1 MSIAKQAAA
10 NRRNAR
16 RSSGPRSSAGKQ
28 RVSHNARRHGL
39 SISITADRAFGEQIE
54 QLAREIAGGTP
65 SQLRLECARAVAAAE
80 LDLARVRQAK
90 VALIE
95 RVMASGALD
104 LAYSEV
110 PRKVL
115 QSRTLARE
123 VQAQGA
129 PAAVP
134 SAEPSRSAEAIKRA
148 LPALV
153 KFDRYEQRARAA
165 RDRAVRQLGIVEA
178 FNIST

>member
-1 MSIAKQAAA
+1 MTTCSST
-10 NRRNAR
+10 AR
-16 RSSGPRSSAGKQ
+16 Q
-28 RVSHNARRHGL
+28 
-39 SISITADRAFGEQIE
+39 
-54 QLAREIAGGTP
+54 IAGGT
-65 SQLRLECARAVAAAE
+65 QNELRLERVRAVAAAE

-95 RVMASGALD
+95 RVMASGAS

-123 VQAQGA
+123 VQAQEA
-129 PAAVP
+129 PAAMP
-134 SAEPSRSAEAIKRA
+134 SAEPCRSAEAIKRA

-153 KFDRYEQRARAA
+153 KFDRYEQSTRAR
-165 RDRAVRQLGIVEA
+165 RDRAVRQLEIVDA
-178 FNIST
+178 FNINFQ

>member
-1 MSIAKQAAA
+1 L
-10 NRRNAR
+10 NAR
-16 RSSGPRSSAGKQ
+16 VRSPPQSY
-28 RVSHNARRHGL
+28 
-39 SISITADRAFGEQIE
+39 
-54 QLAREIAGGTP
+54 
-65 SQLRLECARAVAAAE
+65 
-80 LDLARVRQAK
+80 DLARVRQAK

-129 PAAVP
+129 PAMP
-134 SAEPSRSAEAIKRA
+134 LAEPSLSAEAIKRA

-153 KFDRYEQRARAA
+153 KFDRYEQIARAR
-165 RDRAVRQLGIVEA
+165 RDRAVPTPW
-178 FNIST
+178 IS

>member
-1 MSIAKQAAA
+1 MSTAKQAAA

-39 SISITADRAFGEQIE
+39 SISITADRAVGEQIE
-54 QLAREIAGGTP
+54 QLAREIAGGT
-65 SQLRLECARAVAAAE
+65 QNDLRLECARAVAAAE

-115 QSRTLARE
+115 QSKTLARE
-123 VQAQGA
+123 VQAQEA
-129 PAAVP
+129 PAMP
-134 SAEPSRSAEAIKRA
+134 SAELCRSAEAIKRA

-153 KFDRYEQRARAA
+153 KFDRYEQSARAR
-165 RDRAVRQLGIVEA
+165 RDRAVRQLGIVKA
-178 FNIST
+178 QIST

>member
-16 RSSGPRSSAGKQ
+16 RSRGPRSTAGKQ

-39 SISITADRAFGEQIE
+39 TMSITADRAFGEQIE
-54 QLAREIAGGTP
+54 QLARQIAGGT
-65 SQLRLECARAVAAAE
+65 QNELRLECARAVAAAE

-104 LAYSEV
+104 LAYSEA

-115 QSRTLARE
+115 QGRTLAR
-123 VQAQGA
+123 VQAQEA
-129 PAAVP
+129 PAMP

-153 KFDRYEQRARAA
+153 KFDRYEQSARAR
-165 RDRAVRQLGIVEA
+165 RDRAVRQLGIH
-178 FNIST
+178 ST

>member
-1 MSIAKQAAA
+1 MSIAKQEAA

-16 RSSGPRSSAGKQ
+16 RSRGPRSSAGKQ

-54 QLAREIAGGTP
+54 QLALQIAGGT
-65 SQLRLECARAVAAAE
+65 QNELRLECARAVAAAE
-80 LDLARVRQAK
+80 LDLARVRKAK

-104 LAYSEV
+104 LAYSEI

-115 QSRTLARE
+115 QSKTLAR
-123 VQAQGA
+123 VQAHEA
-129 PAAVP
+129 PAMP
-134 SAEPSRSAEAIKRA
+134 SVEPSRSAEAIKRA

-153 KFDRYEQRARAA
+153 KFDRYEQSARAR
-165 RDRAVRQLGIVEA
+165 RDRAVRQLKIVDV
-178 FNIST
+178 FNFNLQ

>member
-16 RSSGPRSSAGKQ
+16 RSRGPRSSAGKQ

-54 QLAREIAGGTP
+54 QLARQIAGGT
-65 SQLRLECARAVAAAE
+65 QNELRLECARAVAAAE

-90 VALIE
+90 VALID

-104 LAYSEV
+104 LADSEV
-110 PRKVL
+110 PRKGL
-115 QSRTLARE
+115 QGRTLARE
-123 VQAQGA
+123 VQAQEA
-129 PAAVP
+129 PAAMP

-153 KFDRYEQRARAA
+153 KFDRYEQSARAA
-165 RDRAVRQLGIVEA
+165 RDRAVRQLGRVEA

>member
-1 MSIAKQAAA
+1 MSMAKQAAA

-16 RSSGPRSSAGKQ
+16 RSSGPRSTAGKQ

-54 QLAREIAGGTP
+54 QLARQIAGGT
-65 SQLRLECARAVAAAE
+65 QNELRLERARAVAAAE

-95 RVMASGALD
+95 RVMACGALD
-104 LAYSEV
+104 LAD
-110 PRKVL
+110 
-115 QSRTLARE
+115 TLARE
-123 VQAQGA
+123 VQGQE
-129 PAAVP
+129 AAAMP

-153 KFDRYEQRARAA
+153 KFDRCEQSARAR
-165 RDRAVRQLGIVEA
+165 RDRAVRQLGIAEA
-178 FNIST
+178 LHFNLE

>member
-10 NRRNAR
+10 NSRNAR
-16 RSSGPRSSAGKQ
+16 PSRGPRSSAGKQ

-54 QLAREIAGGTP
+54 QLAREIAGGT
-65 SQLRLECARAVAAAE
+65 QNELRLECARAVAAAE

-95 RVMASGALD
+95 RVMATGALD
-104 LAYSEV
+104 LADSEV
-110 PRKVL
+110 PRQVL

-123 VQAQGA
+123 VQAQE
-129 PAAVP
+129 PAMP
-134 SAEPSRSAEAIKRA
+134 SAEPSRSAEAIRRA

-153 KFDRYEQRARAA
+153 KFDRYEQSARAR

-178 FNIST
+178 LSIST

>member
-16 RSSGPRSSAGKQ
+16 RSRGPRSSAGKQ

-54 QLAREIAGGTP
+54 QLAREIAGDTQ
-65 SQLRLECARAVAAAE
+65 SEVKLECARAIAAAE

-104 LAYSEV
+104 RAYGEA

-123 VQAQGA
+123 VQAQEA
-129 PAAVP
+129 PAMP
-134 SAEPSRSAEAIKRA
+134 SAELCRSAEAIKRA

-165 RDRAVRQLGIVEA
+165 RDRAVRQVGIVE
-178 FNIST
+178 STWSST

>member
-16 RSSGPRSSAGKQ
+16 RSRGPRSSAGKQ

-54 QLAREIAGGTP
+54 QLARQIAGGT
-65 SQLRLECARAVAAAE
+65 QNELRLECARAVAAAE

-110 PRKVL
+110 PRKAL
-115 QSRTLARE
+115 QSRTLTRE
-123 VQAQGA
+123 VQAQEA
-129 PAAVP
+129 PAMP
-134 SAEPSRSAEAIKRA
+134 SAETSRSAEAIKRA

-153 KFDRYEQRARAA
+153 KFDRYEQSARAR

-178 FNIST
+178 LNFNLE

>member
-1 MSIAKQAAA
+1 MSTAKQAAA

-16 RSSGPRSSAGKQ
+16 RSSGPRSSVGKQ

-39 SISITADRAFGEQIE
+39 SIRITADRTFGEQIE
-54 QLAREIAGGTP
+54 QLAREIAGGT
-65 SQLRLECARAVAAAE
+65 QNELRLECARAVAAAE

-95 RVMASGALD
+95 RVMATGALD
-104 LAYSEV
+104 LADSEV
-110 PRKVL
+110 PRQVL

-123 VQAQGA
+123 VQAQE
-129 PAAVP
+129 PAMP
-134 SAEPSRSAEAIKRA
+134 SAEPSRSAEAIRRA

-153 KFDRYEQRARAA
+153 KFDRYEQSARAR

-178 FNIST
+178 LSIST

>member
-1 MSIAKQAAA
+1 MSRAKQAAA

-16 RSSGPRSSAGKQ
+16 RSSGPHSSAGTQ

-54 QLAREIAGGTP
+54 QIARQIAGGT
-65 SQLRLECARAVAAAE
+65 QNELRLECARAVAAAE

-115 QSRTLARE
+115 QSRTLTRE
-123 VQAQGA
+123 VQAQAQEA
-129 PAAVP
+129 PAMP

-153 KFDRYEQRARAA
+153 KFDRYEQSARAR
-165 RDRAVRQLGIVEA
+165 RDRAVRQLGVVSYDI
-178 FNIST
+178 

>member
-16 RSSGPRSSAGKQ
+16 RSRGPRSSAGKQ

-54 QLAREIAGGTP
+54 QLAREIAGDT
-65 SQLRLECARAVAAAE
+65 QNELRLECARAVAAAE

-95 RVMASGALD
+95 RVMASGALR
-104 LAYSEV
+104 A
-110 PRKVL
+110 
-115 QSRTLARE
+115 LARE
-123 VQAQGA
+123 VQAQEA
-129 PAAVP
+129 PAMP
-134 SAEPSRSAEAIKRA
+134 SAELCRSAEAIKRA

-165 RDRAVRQLGIVEA
+165 RDRAVRQLGIVEVTW
-178 FNIST
+178 IST

>member
-1 MSIAKQAAA
+1 MSTAKQAAA

-16 RSSGPRSSAGKQ
+16 RSSGPRSIAGKQ
-28 RVSHNARRHGL
+28 RVSRNACRHGL
-39 SISITADRAFGEQIE
+39 SVSITVDRAFGEQIE
-54 QLAREIAGGTP
+54 QLAREIAGDTQ
-65 SQLRLECARAVAAAE
+65 SEVKLECARAIAAAE

-95 RVMASGALD
+95 RVMAAGALN
-104 LAYSEV
+104 LADSEV

-123 VQAQGA
+123 VQAQEA
-129 PAAVP
+129 PAMP

-153 KFDRYEQRARAA
+153 KFDRYEQSARAR
-165 RDRAVRQLGIVEA
+165 RDRAVRQLGIIKI
-178 FNIST
+178 FDINLK

>member
-1 MSIAKQAAA
+1 MSRAKQAAA

-16 RSSGPRSSAGKQ
+16 RSRGPRSSAGKQ

-54 QLAREIAGGTP
+54 QLARQIAGGT
-65 SQLRLECARAVAAAE
+65 QNELRLECARAVAAAE

-115 QSRTLARE
+115 QSRTLAR
-123 VQAQGA
+123 QAQAHEA
-129 PAAVP
+129 PAMP

-153 KFDRYEQRARAA
+153 KFDRYEQSARAR
-165 RDRAVRQLGIVEA
+165 RYRAVRQLGIVNT
-178 FNIST
+178 NINLK